1 MKRVLSLIGSIYFL
15 LVAISKLTTYH
26 SILWFILFLVLS
38 IICFNLYYRL
48 RTENIQ
54 TVSKKVD
61 TNFNKLDS
69 RKTTGNPVELAR
81 TKYILPKDI
90 EDCIEKGLS
99 YSKCKILLQQK
110 SAFSQLESKE
120 LKELIST
127 AGTRISTENQAKQFQ
142 EDFKYYKISSCKDC
156 CSICKELS
164 NRKFRFKDRQVGIN
178 FPPFHLGCRCSFTV
192 EIPKDFIGKYE
203 KNHRI

>member
-1 MKRVLSLIGSIYFL
+1 MKKVLSLIGSIYFL

-26 SILWFILFLVLS
+26 SIPWFILFLAFS
-38 IICFNLYYRL
+38 IICFILYYRL

-54 TVSKKVD
+54 IVSKNVN

-69 RKTTGNPVELAR
+69 RKTTENPFELAR

-110 SAFSQLESKE
+110 SEFSQLESKE
-120 LKELIST
+120 LKELVST

-164 NRKFRFKDRQVGIN
+164 NRKFRFKDRQVGVN

-192 EIPKDFIGKYE
+192 EIDDNFVERYE
-203 KNHRI
+203 KRHKK